1 MNFFPRQW
9 NFWIRNKIISTCL
22 PLTLPSEQL
31 TNTVQLTYS
40 RSVGSFSYVAYGE
53 GWAGVRREEPW
64 VEHGDVWHLS
74 WLHVEQS
81 TSLAAEKGAGSLAI
95 CFHGRSPEFCSWDR
109 TENSCPNLVV
119 YISSQEPLSMPYL
132 HLQPGLAISVESK
145 DFCPLRT
152 RE

>member
-1 MNFFPRQW
+1 M
-9 NFWIRNKIISTCL
+9 
-22 PLTLPSEQL
+22 
-31 TNTVQLTYS
+31 
-40 RSVGSFSYVAYGE
+40 
-53 GWAGVRREEPW
+53 RREEPW

-81 TSLAAEKGAGSLAI
+81 TSLAAEKGAGSLAV

-119 YISSQEPLSMPYL
+119 YISFQEPYL
-132 HLQPGLAISVESK
+132 HLQPGLATSVERK

-152 RE
+152 WEYSMSAATFFNVGCISVWVA